1 MYRQFPRIY
10 VYSNLQASTMRRLS
24 STRRKSIS
32 PQDEDDN
39 FQEVPAVIHLVEN
52 VEPGCLKRCVTQLHG
67 RREVDKLSAVKLVV
81 LFDAI
86 AWDLSRLVEL
96 IRDHRRF
103 VKDVDLKLITRVLVR
118 SRELNFLDKEELPM
132 VSEIESEYRSRV
144 KGKGLDQRGTEGCSY
159 STDKVA
165 PISL

>member
-1 MYRQFPRIY
+1 
-10 VYSNLQASTMRRLS
+10 MRRLS

-81 LFDAI
+81 LFDA
-86 AWDLSRLVEL
+86 R
-96 IRDHRRF
+96 
-103 VKDVDLKLITRVLVR
+103 
-118 SRELNFLDKEELPM
+118 
-132 VSEIESEYRSRV
+132 
-144 KGKGLDQRGTEGCSY
+144 
-159 STDKVA
+159 
-165 PISL
+165 